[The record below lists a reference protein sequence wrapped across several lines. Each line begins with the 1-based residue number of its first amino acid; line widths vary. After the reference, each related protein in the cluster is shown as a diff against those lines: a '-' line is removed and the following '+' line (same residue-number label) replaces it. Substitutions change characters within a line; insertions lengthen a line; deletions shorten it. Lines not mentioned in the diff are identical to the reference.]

1 MVQYT
6 LAAAKGS
13 AYPPAMDA
21 GMNDRAIPSSP
32 TPLPIAVLLSGTGRT
47 LANLLARIARG
58 TLPAVVRVVVG
69 TKAGLGGQAVAEGA
83 GVPYHVIA
91 RRQHEDSDASSAAI
105 WEALAPYEV
114 RLVVLAGFLQPL
126 RIPPAWQ
133 GRVVNI
139 HPALLPSFGGVGMYG
154 RHVHAAVLAHG
165 CKVSGC
171 TVHLCDDTYD
181 TGAIIAQ
188 QCVSVYDDDTPETLA
203 ARVFAAECT
212 LYPQVIAAFA
222 AGRIRQ
228 DGQRVTMIAETPP
241 SPTKP

>member
-1 MVQYT
+1 MN
-6 LAAAKGS
+6 
-13 AYPPAMDA
+13 A
-21 GMNDRAIPSSP
+21 GINDRTAIAPAITYP
-32 TPLPIAVLLSGTGRT
+32 GIPLPIAVLLSGTGRT
-47 LANLLARIARG
+47 LANLLDRIAHG
-58 TLPAVVRVVVG
+58 TLPAAVRIAIG

-83 GVPYHVIA
+83 GVPYQVIA
-91 RRQHEDSDASSAAI
+91 RRQHRDSDAFSAAI
-105 WEALAPYEV
+105 WETLAPYDV

-154 RHVHAAVLAHG
+154 HHVHAAVLAHG

-181 TGAIIAQ
+181 TGPIIAQ
-188 QCVSVYDDDTPETLA
+188 QCVPVHDDDTPNTLA
-203 ARVFAAECT
+203 ARVFAAECV

-222 AGRIRQ
+222 AGRVHQQGR
-228 DGQRVTMIAETPP
+228 RVTMIAETPP
-241 SPTKP
+241 SPTEP